1 MSQCA
6 GEVSDTGADVMY
18 EVQHKTGQP
27 PIGNNWGVS
36 KAITSHGQTKEKWI
50 DKNIDQTVA
59 TQEQE
64 EYCEKAQQQ
73 SS

>member
-36 KAITSHGQTKEKWI
+36 KAITSNGRTQETWI
-50 DKNIDQTVA
+50 DKNIS
-59 TQEQE
+59 QEDAE
-64 EYCEKAQQQ
+64 KEFAMYCEQQD
-73 SS
+73 S

>member
-18 EVQHKTGQP
+18 ELQLKTEEP
-27 PIGNNWGVS
+27 LIGNNWGVS
-36 KAITSHGQTKEKWI
+36 KAITSQGQTREKWI

-59 TQEQE
+59 TQEYE
-64 EYCEKAQQQ
+64 EYCEQAQQQ